1 MRRFPDIRPSESSVM
16 RRRMDVLETRFGDG
30 AVQRMP
36 RHGAAGPVR
45 EWHLVFTHISAA
57 QAATIDSFLAAHK
70 GVTPFLWT
78 PPGGVAGRYLCGSWQ
93 ITPAPAGLASL
104 RATFI
109 ATAASR

>member
-1 MRRFPDIRPSESSVM
+1 MRRFPDIGPSESSVM

-45 EWHLVFTHISAA
+45 EWHLVFTHISAT
-57 QAATIDSFLAAHK
+57 QAGRIDSFLAFHK

-78 PPGGVAGRYLCGSWQ
+78 PPGGASGRYLCGGWQ
-93 ITPAPAGLASL
+93 ITPAPGGLASL
-104 RATFI
+104 RAIFTE
-109 ATAASR
+109 TEAS